1 LKTSAF
7 GEFLATGSGIL
18 QLMEDAG
25 EALAG
30 NGDVLLLGGG
40 NPARIPEVQR
50 AFREA
55 MGSLLDDAPRFDRIV
70 GDYDGPQGNAEFLSA
85 ITGLLNSQF
94 NWGIS
99 ENNVALTNGS
109 QTSFFVLFNMFAG
122 TNRDGKEQRILLPLI
137 PEYIGY
143 TEMGLGKCIYDACKP
158 SITLSGDHQFK
169 YHVDFEHLQ
178 LHSHTSALC
187 VSRPTN
193 PTGNVLTDAEIEQ
206 LDVLATERDLPL
218 IIDGAYGT
226 PFPNIIFTD
235 ATPFWDSNIILCLS
249 LSKLGLAG
257 VRTGIVIAHE
267 DIIQSVKSA
276 NAILNLTPG
285 SFGPGLTTD
294 MVRDGSILEISN
306 QFIRPFY
313 QSRAEIAIN
322 WLESELAG
330 YPFRVHT
337 PEGAIFLWLWFK
349 DLPITSEVLYQ
360 RLKARDVLVI
370 PGEHFFPGLTEP
382 WKHRHECIR
391 VSYAQDQQTVER
403 GIAIIAEEVRAA
415 YDGEVP

>member
-1 LKTSAF
+1 
-7 GEFLATGSGIL
+7 
-18 QLMEDAG
+18 MEDAG
-25 EALAG
+25 DALAG
-30 NGDVLLLGGG
+30 NDEVLLLGGG

-50 AFREA
+50 NFREA
-55 MGSLLDDAPRFDRIV
+55 MGNLLDDTPRFDRIV

-85 ITGLLNSQF
+85 ITALLNSQF
-94 NWGIS
+94 NWGLS

-109 QTSFFVLFNMFAG
+109 QTSFFMLFNMFAG
-122 TNRDGKEQRILLPLI
+122 TSRAGREQRILLPLI

-143 TEMGLGKCIYDACKP
+143 TDMGLGKCIFDACKP
-158 SITLSGDHQFK
+158 NITLSGDHQFK

-178 LHSHTSALC
+178 LHKHTSALC

-193 PTGNVLTDAEIEQ
+193 PTGNVLTDAEIQQ
-206 LDVLATERDLPL
+206 LDILATENDLPL

-267 DIIQSVKSA
+267 DIIQSVTAA

-313 QSRAEIAIN
+313 KSRAEVAMN
-322 WLESELAG
+322 WLESELANL
-330 YPFRVHT
+330 PFRVHT
-337 PEGAIFLWLWFK
+337 PEGAIFLWLWLN
-349 DLPITSEVLYQ
+349 DLPITSEMLYQ
-360 RLKARDVLVI
+360 RLKARGVLVI

-391 VSYAQDQQTVER
+391 VSYAQDQQTIER
-403 GIAIIAEEVRAA
+403 GIAIIAEEIRAA
-415 YDGEVP
+415 YDNAIP

>member
-1 LKTSAF
+1 
-7 GEFLATGSGIL
+7 
-18 QLMEDAG
+18 
-25 EALAG
+25 
-30 NGDVLLLGGG
+30 
-40 NPARIPEVQR
+40 
-50 AFREA
+50 
-55 MGSLLDDAPRFDRIV
+55 
-70 GDYDGPQGNAEFLSA
+70 
-85 ITGLLNSQF
+85 
-94 NWGIS
+94 
-99 ENNVALTNGS
+99 
-109 QTSFFVLFNMFAG
+109 
-122 TNRDGKEQRILLPLI
+122 
-137 PEYIGY
+137 
-143 TEMGLGKCIYDACKP
+143 
-158 SITLSGDHQFK
+158 
-169 YHVDFEHLQ
+169 
-178 LHSHTSALC
+178 

-257 VRTGIVIAHE
+257 VRTGIVIAQE
-267 DIIQSVKSA
+267 DIIQSITSA

-285 SFGPGLTTD
+285 SFGPGLTTN

-306 QFIRPFY
+306 QFIQPFY

-337 PEGAIFLWLWFK
+337 PEGAIFLWLWLN
-349 DLPITSEVLYQ
+349 DLPITSEMLYQ

-415 YDGEVP
+415 YDNAAL

>member
-1 LKTSAF
+1 
-7 GEFLATGSGIL
+7 
-18 QLMEDAG
+18 MEDAG

-30 NGDVLLLGGG
+30 DGEVLLLGGG
-40 NPARIPEVQR
+40 NPARIPEVQQT
-50 AFREA
+50 FREA
-55 MGSLLDDAPRFDRIV
+55 MGNLLDDAPRFDRIV

-85 ITGLLNSQF
+85 ITALLNSQF

-122 TNRDGKEQRILLPLI
+122 RNRDGREQRILLPLI

-143 TEMGLGKCIYDACKP
+143 TEMGLGKCIFDTCKP

-169 YHVDFEHLQ
+169 YHVDFESLQ

-257 VRTGIVIAHE
+257 VRTGIVIAQQ
-267 DIIQSVKSA
+267 DIIQSITSA

-285 SFGPGLTTD
+285 SFGL
-294 MVRDGSILEISN
+294 SLIHI
-306 QFIRPFY
+306 
-313 QSRAEIAIN
+313 
-322 WLESELAG
+322 
-330 YPFRVHT
+330 
-337 PEGAIFLWLWFK
+337 
-349 DLPITSEVLYQ
+349 
-360 RLKARDVLVI
+360 
-370 PGEHFFPGLTEP
+370 
-382 WKHRHECIR
+382 
-391 VSYAQDQQTVER
+391 
-403 GIAIIAEEVRAA
+403 
-415 YDGEVP
+415 